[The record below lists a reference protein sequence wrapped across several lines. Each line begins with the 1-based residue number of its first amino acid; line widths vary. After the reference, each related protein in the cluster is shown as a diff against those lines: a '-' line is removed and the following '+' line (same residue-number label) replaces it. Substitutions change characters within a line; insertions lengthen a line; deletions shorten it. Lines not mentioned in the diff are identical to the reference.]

1 MLARC
6 RRKLKKT
13 FGGESLRQFSC
24 RRKLKK
30 TFGGESLRQFRKVFR
45 KLRWL
50 ESSG

>member
-13 FGGESLRQFSC
+13 FAGESLRP
-24 RRKLKK
+24 
-30 TFGGESLRQFRKVFR
+30 FRKVFR

>member
-13 FGGESLRQFSC
+13 FA
-24 RRKLKK
+24 
-30 TFGGESLRQFRKVFR
+30 GESLRQFRKVFR